1 MLIPIRHLALVGLL
15 VAVPVSAWAIAYRP
29 MNIAVHDVAEEIR
42 VRTTSLSHYD
52 EVNSQY
58 RELKQITKSLQ
69 QATSLA
75 KARIPHQHGADL
87 WLDSASKEAQEL
99 GLTVKSVTTAGERTV
114 GDYKILPVD
123 LIVAGSFE
131 GLYNLLQHL
140 ERMNRIS
147 RVDKMSIH
155 RIEDDFVEAR
165 VVIELIF
172 SPGEES

>member
-1 MLIPIRHLALVGLL
+1 MFIPIRHLALVGLL

-29 MNIAVHDVAEEIR
+29 MNSAVHDVAEEIR

-87 WLDSASKEAQEL
+87 WLESASKEAQLL
-99 GLTVKSVTTAGERTV
+99 GMTVKSVTTAGERSE
-114 GDYKILPVD
+114 GEYKILPVD
-123 LIVAGSFE
+123 LIVVGTFE
-131 GLYNLLQHL
+131 SLYSLLQHL
-140 ERMNRIS
+140 EGMERIS
-147 RVDKMSIH
+147 RIDKMSVH
-155 RIEDDFVEAR
+155 RMEDDVVEAR

-172 SPGEES
+172 SPGDEF

>member
-1 MLIPIRHLALVGLL
+1 MFIPIRHLALVGLL
-15 VAVPVSAWAIAYRP
+15 VAVPVSAWAIAYHP
-29 MNIAVHDVAEEIR
+29 MNSAVHDVAEEIR

-58 RELKQITKSLQ
+58 RVLKQITKSLQ

-87 WLDSASKEAQEL
+87 WLDSASKEAQQL
-99 GLTVKSVTTAGERTV
+99 GMTVKSVTTAGERSV

-131 GLYNLLQHL
+131 SLYNLLQHL
-140 ERMNRIS
+140 ERMTRIS
-147 RVDKMSIH
+147 RIDKMSIH

-172 SPGEES
+172 SPGDDS